1 MFVALLGGNILMD
14 EYRTEFIARYRKKD
28 GTPQP
33 LSEHLEGT
41 SVFASVF
48 AKKIG
53 LPTLGALMGYLHD
66 FGKYSNDFQS
76 YIRSSAGF
84 IKPNDEDFVDS
95 RGKKGKIDHSS
106 AGAQYLRE
114 HGKRNTQ
121 FWQMAADIMSL
132 CIASH
137 HSGLIDCI
145 APDGTDVFSK
155 RMQKPDEK
163 THYGE
168 VTRNLEDKVRSKVQE
183 LLTSSQI
190 EEDLCCRLE
199 LLRQGVQS
207 LEVGQFMLG
216 FLIRFLFS
224 ALIDADRL
232 NSVEREQ
239 PTKQPWQPLIE
250 LLEITLSRFIV
261 KNRIDEIRSEI
272 SRSCLEFAARE
283 KGLYQLTV
291 PTGGGKTLASLR
303 FGLHHAAKY
312 QMDRIIYVVP
322 YTSIIDQNARVAR
335 SVFAPLEKGGRQIV
349 LEHHSN
355 LTPEQDI
362 NESKLFAENWD
373 APIIYTTAVQFLE
386 TLFAAGTRGV
396 RRLHQLANA
405 VIIFD
410 EIQTIPIRTVHLF
423 NNAINF
429 LVGQCGSTAVFCTAT
444 QPILDRVD
452 PKKGAARFSDDVQM
466 MTDVGTLFKEL
477 HRTRIEDR
485 CKDEGWTDDEVAET
499 ALQELE
505 ASGSVL
511 IIVNKKA
518 QAREL
523 YQRLHGKAENVYH
536 LSTSM
541 CPAHRMAVL
550 DKVKSCLDPRNPSPV
565 ICISTQLIEAGVD
578 VDFGAVIRYLA
589 GLDSIAQAAGR
600 CNRNGL
606 RESGKVLIVNPANE
620 GLDRLPE
627 IRLAQDVT
635 KRVLRE
641 FRENPAAFDHD
652 LQSPKA
658 MERFYHYYF
667 FQRAHEMGFS
677 ISDKDIKDMPR
688 QHDTLLNLLS
698 TNADSVQIYLN
709 ERKQAPPLF
718 LRQSFMSAAKAFK
731 VIDSPTEGVIV
742 PHGEGERISA
752 RLLSA
757 GYEEKGRLLKE
768 AQRFSVNLFPHE
780 MAKLKE
786 KRRLYEVWEGSG
798 VYYLDERHYSEQ
810 FGASTDEVAEM
821 KALII

>member
-1 MFVALLGGNILMD
+1 MNKPSSDFV
-14 EYRTEFIARYRKKD
+14 ARYRQSD
-28 GTPQP
+28 GTPQT
-33 LSEHLEGT
+33 LLEHLEGT
-41 SVFASVF
+41 SALSSLFAG
-48 AKKIG
+48 KIG
-53 LPTLGALMGYLHD
+53 LPVFGELMGLLHD
-66 FGKYSNDFQS
+66 LGKYSNDFQS
-76 YIRSSAGF
+76 YIKSSAGM
-84 IKPNDEDFVDS
+84 IEPDDDDYVES
-95 RGKKGKIDHSS
+95 RAMKGKIDHST

-114 HGKRNTQ
+114 HAKKDSK
-121 FWQMAADIMSL
+121 FWQIASDMMSL

-145 APDGTDVFSK
+145 APDGTDAFTK
-155 RMQKPDEK
+155 RMQKQNEK
-163 THYGE
+163 THSVQVAE
-168 VTRNLEDKVRSKVQE
+168 NLEEQGRITIQN
-183 LLTSSQI
+183 LLATSRI
-190 EEDLCCRLE
+190 EEELRCRLE
-199 LLRQGVQS
+199 LLGRDVQS
-207 LEVGQFMLG
+207 PEVGQFMLG
-216 FLIRFLFS
+216 FLARFLFS
-224 ALIDADRL
+224 TLIDADRL
-232 NSVEREQ
+232 NSAERK
-239 PTKQPWQPLIE
+239 PAAKPDWR
-250 LLEITLSRFIV
+250 LLGGILEANLGGFTIR
-261 KNRIDEIRSEI
+261 NRIDETRADI
-272 SRSCLEFAARE
+272 SASCLKAADRE
-283 KGLYQLTV
+283 KGLFQLTV

-303 FGLHHAAKY
+303 FALHHAARHG
-312 QMDRIIYVVP
+312 MDRIIYVVP
-322 YTSIIDQNARVAR
+322 FTSIIDQNARVAR
-335 SVFAPLEKGGRQIV
+335 SVFAPLEASGGQIV

-355 LTPEQDI
+355 LTPEQDTS
-362 NESKLFAENWD
+362 ESKLFAENWD
-373 APIIYTTAVQFLE
+373 VPIIYTTGVQFLE

-423 NNAINF
+423 NNTINF
-429 LVGQCGSTAVFCTAT
+429 LVEQCGSTAVFCTAT

-452 PKKGAARFSDDVQM
+452 PKRGAARFSADAQM
-466 MTDVGTLFKEL
+466 MSDVGALFREL
-477 HRTRIEDR
+477 HRAMIEDR
-485 CKDEGWTDDEVAET
+485 CKDEGWTDNEVAKT

-523 YQRLHGKAENVYH
+523 YQRLYGKTEHVYH

-541 CPAHRMAVL
+541 CPAHRMVVL
-550 DKVKSCLDPRNPSPV
+550 DKVKSCLDPANPLPV

-578 VDFGAVIRYLA
+578 VDFGTVIRYLA

-620 GLDRLPE
+620 VLDRLPE

-635 KRVLRE
+635 KRLLRE
-641 FRENPAAFDHD
+641 FRENPAPFDHD

-658 MERFYHYYF
+658 MERYYHYYF

-731 VIDSPTEGVIV
+731 AIDSPTEGVIV
-742 PHGEGERISA
+742 PYGEGERIIT

-768 AQRFSVNLFPHE
+768 AQRYSVNLFPHE
-780 MAKLKE
+780 MVKLKE

-821 KALII
+821 RTLII